1 MKTDHMNV
9 YSGRRWLVAVVT
21 SCLVGLAGQRAMGQ
35 STNGSPTAADA
46 RDAPIDS
53 TQYTTIRV
61 RPSVTD
67 TAIHSW
73 DTTHAVFYDAKAKA
87 NKILLFLA
95 GTNGT
100 PNHVPADFLKTA
112 LDQGYRV
119 IALSYITAPGVSQV
133 CVGQVLNTDVDCA
146 AEFRR
151 RRIYGDND
159 FSRISDQPQDAIVP
173 RFVHLLKWLASHD
186 ASGDWQQY
194 LTPDGSKPQ
203 WTRIAVAGQSQ
214 GGGMAEFLGQYEV
227 LARVISFSGGWD
239 YSNSREKAMAGWYSR
254 PAVTPLQDWYVTYNV
269 REAAA
274 DQLQRICAALH
285 VPEAHVFALDKPL
298 LRAPPAG
305 KRGNPYHPDG
315 IHNPAYKAIWIT
327 MLGSGAH

>member
-1 MKTDHMNV
+1 MNTGNMNV
-9 YSGRRWLVAVVT
+9 HGARRWLVALVT
-21 SCLVGLAGQRAMGQ
+21 ACLVGLAAQRAMGQ
-35 STNGSPTAADA
+35 STVGSRTAAGTPDA
-46 RDAPIDS
+46 FIDS
-53 TQYTTIRV
+53 TQYKTIRV
-61 RPSVTD
+61 KPSETD
-67 TAIHSW
+67 NAIRTW
-73 DTTHAVFYDAKAKA
+73 DTTHAVFYDAKAKT

-100 PNHVPADFLKTA
+100 PNHIPADFLKTA

-133 CVGQVLNTDVDCA
+133 CVGRVLNTDVDCA
-146 AEFRR
+146 AEFRE

-159 FSRISDQPQDAIVP
+159 FSRIADEPQDAIVP
-173 RFVHLLKWLASHD
+173 RLVHLLRWLASHD

-194 LTPDGSKPQ
+194 LTPDQTKPR

-214 GGGMAEFLGQYEV
+214 GGGMAEFLGQHEV

-239 YSNSREKAMAGWYSR
+239 YSNSREKTMAGWYSR
-254 PAVTPLQDWYVTYNV
+254 PAVTPLQNWYATYNV

-274 DQLQRICAALH
+274 GQLRRICAALH
-285 VPEAHVFALDKPL
+285 IPDAHVFALDKPL
-298 LRAPPAG
+298 LHAPPVG

-315 IHNPAYKAIWIT
+315 IHNPAYRATWIT
-327 MLGSGAH
+327 MLGNGAD